1 MPASYAP
8 LAGTRYA
15 PEAAQRELDDAFS
28 DSDSEDEGQD
38 SSESTPLTRSL
49 PARTAS
55 HAHPPLDADDAFP
68 SPAPTPQTA
77 ASTPGGYDF
86 ERDYDYDYARPPPGE
101 PPAPS
106 ARALPNDIG
115 NTNGLLPTAPVEP
128 PRPRVPFWRKAV
140 GALLPQHYVRV
151 PTGAPGESGAGGHHR
166 VVGGGTENDG
176 VFANVSAKPSK
187 PIRVTDLDGNVHLV
201 PEEVQKETPPS
212 YAEAQADAVPPY
224 WETTV
229 HAPAAALDPNAYMIV
244 DELPSGSVLSFLV
257 TAFVSFFFQFAG
269 FVLTYLLHTT
279 HAAKF
284 GSRAG
289 LGLTLIQFGVIQYG
303 GSLGG
308 RGGGSGAMMDETAA
322 EGQRM
327 TMEDILAQFN
337 QTQITE
343 ALAAAVNGTRGGL
356 SGYSG
361 FNATDPDQVLEL
373 QFAVTSRDWI
383 ALILMT
389 LGWFLLL
396 SSCVGFY
403 RVKRWETAIRVA
415 SLPPEPLT
423 PEQRQRD
430 EQVRRNIEAAFGFAD
445 LEMEDDEDEARRARR
460 AQQEENAR
468 RIAEQETAA
477 QMSEA
482 ELRLT
487 RTLQAAGLL

>member
-8 LAGTRYA
+8 LAGPRYA
-15 PEAAQRELDDAFS
+15 PEAAQRELEDAF
-28 DSDSEDEGQD
+28 SDSEDEGQD

-49 PARTAS
+49 PPRSDS
-55 HAHPPLDADDAFP
+55 HTHPPLDADAAFP
-68 SPAPTPQTA
+68 SPAPTSAATTPQTA
-77 ASTPGGYDF
+77 ASGAYDF
-86 ERDYDYDYARPPPGE
+86 ERDYDYDYARPPPGS
-101 PPAPS
+101 PPGPS

-115 NTNGLLPTAPVEP
+115 NTNGLLPTEPIQP

-140 GALLPQHYVRV
+140 GALLPQHYVSV
-151 PTGAPGESGAGGHHR
+151 PSEAPGTR

-187 PIRVTDLDGNVHLV
+187 PIRITDLDGNVHLV

-244 DELPSGSVLSFLV
+244 DDLPSGSVLTFIA

-279 HAAKF
+279 HAAKY

-289 LGLTLIQFGVIQYG
+289 LGLTLIQYGLIQYG
-303 GSLGG
+303 GTFG
-308 RGGGSGAMMDETAA
+308 RGPKGGVDGTPLDGKDALEEAMARWNTTA
-322 EGQRM
+322 G
-327 TMEDILAQFN
+327 T
-337 QTQITE
+337 
-343 ALAAAVNGTRGGL
+343 NGTAM
-356 SGYSG
+356 GYDPSS
-361 FNATDPDQVLEL
+361 FNATDPDAVFEL
-373 QFAVTSRDWI
+373 QFAITERDWV

-403 RVKRWETAIRVA
+403 RVKRWECAIRIA
-415 SLPPEPLT
+415 SLPAEPRT
-423 PEQRQRD
+423 PEQRRQD
-430 EQVRRNIEAAFGFAD
+430 EQARRNIEAAFGIVD
-445 LEMEDDEDEARRARR
+445 LDPEVDSPATSVYPVSQASDTAPGARPLDENERRRLQEMA
-460 AQQEENAR
+460 
-468 RIAEQETAA
+468 
-477 QMSEA
+477 EA
-482 ELRLT
+482 EMRLT

>member
-8 LAGTRYA
+8 LAGTRCA
-15 PEAAQRELDDAFS
+15 PEAAQRELEDAF
-28 DSDSEDEGQD
+28 SDSEDEGQD
-38 SSESTPLTRSL
+38 SSESTPLTCSL
-49 PARTAS
+49 PPRSDS
-55 HAHPPLDADDAFP
+55 HAHPPLDADAAFP
-68 SPAPTPQTA
+68 SPAPTTATTPQTA
-77 ASTPGGYDF
+77 ASGAYDF
-86 ERDYDYDYARPPPGE
+86 ERDYDYDYARPPPGS
-101 PPAPS
+101 PPGPS

-115 NTNGLLPTAPVEP
+115 NSNGLVPTAPVQP
-128 PRPRVPFWRKAV
+128 PRPSVPFWRRAV

-151 PTGAPGESGAGGHHR
+151 PSEAPGTR
-166 VVGGGTENDG
+166 VLGGGTENDG

-244 DELPSGSVLSFLV
+244 DDLPSGSVLSFIA

-269 FVLTYLLHTT
+269 FVITYLLHTT

-289 LGLTLIQFGVIQYG
+289 LGLTLIQYGLIQYG
-303 GSLGG
+303 GTFG
-308 RGGGSGAMMDETAA
+308 RSVSPGTPLDGTDAIEKTVGLFNATAA
-322 EGQRM
+322 LNE
-327 TMEDILAQFN
+327 T
-337 QTQITE
+337 T
-343 ALAAAVNGTRGGL
+343 
-356 SGYSG
+356 SGYDFSS
-361 FNATDPDQVLEL
+361 FNATDPDEVFEI
-373 QFAVTSRDWI
+373 QFAVSERDWV

-403 RVKRWETAIRVA
+403 RVKRWECAIRIA
-415 SLPPEPLT
+415 SLPAEPRT
-423 PEQRQRD
+423 PEQRRQD
-430 EQVRRNIEAAFGFAD
+430 EQARRNIEAAFGIVD
-445 LEMEDDEDEARRARR
+445 LDPEVDSPATSVYPVSQASDVQDARPLDESERRRLQEMA
-460 AQQEENAR
+460 
-468 RIAEQETAA
+468 
-477 QMSEA
+477 EA

>member
-1 MPASYAP
+1 MPAPYAP
-8 LAGTRYA
+8 LVTPRYA
-15 PEAAQRELDDAFS
+15 PEAAQRELEDAF
-28 DSDSEDEGQD
+28 DSEDEGQD

-49 PARTAS
+49 PPRTDS
-55 HAHPPLDADDAFP
+55 HVHPPLDADDAFP
-68 SPAPTPQTA
+68 SPAPTTTPNTA
-77 ASTPGGYDF
+77 ASGVYDF
-86 ERDYDYDYARPPPGE
+86 EREYDTDYDYARPPPGS
-101 PPAPS
+101 PPGPS

-115 NTNGLLPTAPVEP
+115 NSNGLLPTGPVQP
-128 PRPRVPFWRKAV
+128 PRTRTGPQLRVPFWRKAV

-151 PTGAPGESGAGGHHR
+151 PTEDVPAPR

-229 HAPAAALDPNAYMIV
+229 HAPAAALDPNAFMIV
-244 DELPSGSVLSFLV
+244 DDLPSGSVLTFV
-257 TAFVSFFFQFAG
+257 ATAFVSFFFQFAG

-279 HAAKF
+279 HAAKY

-289 LGLTLIQFGVIQYG
+289 LGLTLIQYGLIQYG
-303 GSLGG
+303 GSFGRVQSGG
-308 RGGGSGAMMDETAA
+308 VETGLEGAADGS
-322 EGQRM
+322 
-327 TMEDILAQFN
+327 
-337 QTQITE
+337 
-343 ALAAAVNGTRGGL
+343 AAASGNAVSSLTVEEAMARLNNSRLVEMVRNGTL
-356 SGYSG
+356 DYTS
-361 FNATDPDQVLEL
+361 FNATDPSAVFDI

-403 RVKRWETAIRVA
+403 RVKRWENAVRVA
-415 SLPPEPLT
+415 SLPAEPLT
-423 PEQRQRD
+423 AEQRRHD
-430 EQVRRNIEAAFGFAD
+430 EQVRRNIEAAFGFVD
-445 LEMEDDEDEARRARR
+445 LDPEDDEDADDAMAGLDENERRRAREL
-460 AQQEENAR
+460 A
-468 RIAEQETAA
+468 
-477 QMSEA
+477 EA
-482 ELRLT
+482 EMRLT